1 MAWLV
6 AVLRSVGLI
15 EEPAP
20 ITTALFT
27 PTRPPLPPNPI
38 VHCSLCEKDAP
49 CYTNYL
55 YGQSRRGWQK
65 LCENCEKVLWKWQ
78 TLSAQDLINYFGNNN
93 SKAVYDALRYVN
105 RSRQSRNSRM
115 KRSSRGSKNG
125 AKLKL
130 LSPKLIQYKPP
141 RVTRK

>member
-15 EEPAP
+15 EETAP

-27 PTRPPLPPNPI
+27 PLARPQNPI

-65 LCENCEKVLWKWQ
+65 LCENCEKVLWEWQ
-78 TLSAQDLINYFGNNN
+78 TLSVQDLVNHFGSDE
-93 SKAVYDALRYVN
+93 SKAFYDALRYVN
-105 RSRQSRNSRM
+105 RSRRSRNARM
-115 KRSSRGSKNG
+115 KRSARGSKNG

-130 LSPKLIQYKPP
+130 LSPKLVQYKPA
-141 RVTRK
+141 RVNRK